1 MVVIPYLRHNK
12 TEQVDIPK
20 PVELYKRL
28 GFGTAAGNYSGE
40 ETMSPN
46 ESKIDQVKKVAETA
60 FEPATQ
66 EE

>member
-1 MVVIPYLRHNK
+1 MIVIPSLRHNK

-28 GFGTAAGNYSGE
+28 GFGTAAGNYSGD
-40 ETMSPN
+40 ETLSPN
-46 ESKIDQVKKVAETA
+46 ESKIDQVKKVADTA
-60 FEPATQ
+60 FEPGM

>member
-1 MVVIPYLRHNK
+1 MVVIPSLRHNK

-28 GFGTAAGNYSGE
+28 GFGTAAGSYSGD
-40 ETMSPN
+40 ETLSPH
-46 ESKIDQVKKVAETA
+46 ESKIDQVKKVAESA
-60 FEPATQ
+60 FEPVT